1 MKRLTLHLLAALLV
15 AAGAS
20 AQDDHAGH
28 DHGDAG
34 HGDRGHVD
42 RGHEDPGHVD
52 LVTMDPGTR
61 AEFGVV
67 TAVAGPG
74 TLRRVRTLPGE
85 VQTNR
90 DRVAHIVPRYEGVVR
105 EVRARV
111 GDRVRA
117 GQTLAVVEG
126 DASLTT
132 FDVKTALAGTVI
144 ERHVTLGEA
153 VGREQALFVV
163 ADLDTVW
170 VDIAVYLRDLESVH
184 EGLPVTV
191 SCGRHDGGITA
202 TIDYVSPVVD
212 EATRTA
218 TARVV
223 MANGDL
229 HWRPGMFVTAE
240 LETESRTA
248 AVAVPPAALFTVEGR
263 LSVFVET
270 AAGFVPRTVTTG
282 QATDALVEI
291 TAGLHAGEVYVAG
304 GGFTLKAELEKASF
318 GDGHNH

>member
-1 MKRLTLHLLAALLV
+1 MNKLTFHLLV
-15 AAGAS
+15 ALLLTAVGAW
-20 AQDDHAGH
+20 AQDHPGDHPAG
-28 DHGDAG
+28 DH
-34 HGDRGHVD
+34 
-42 RGHEDPGHVD
+42 PGAAQED
-52 LVTMDPGTR
+52 LVRLDAATR
-61 AEFGVV
+61 EEFGVV

-74 TLRRVRTLPGE
+74 TLRHLRTLPGE
-85 VQTNR
+85 VQPNL

-105 EVRARV
+105 EVRASV
-111 GDRVRA
+111 GDQVRA

-132 FDVKTALAGTVI
+132 FEVRTALAGTII

-170 VDIAVYLRDLESVH
+170 IDIAVYLRDLEDVTK
-184 EGLPVTV
+184 GLPVTV

-202 TIDYVSPVVD
+202 NIDYVSPVVD

-218 TARVV
+218 TARVI
-223 MANGDL
+223 MPNGDL
-229 HWRPGMFVTAE
+229 HWRPGMFITAE
-240 LETESRTA
+240 VETASREV
-248 AVAVPPAALFTVEGR
+248 AVAVPTTALFTVENR

-270 AAGFVPRTVTTG
+270 AAGFEPHPVEIGRRTDT
-282 QATDALVEI
+282 LVEI
-291 TAGLHAGEVYVAG
+291 TSGLDAGDIYVAE